1 MLNVEFYPPCIS
13 KEFFQKSLDLDLG
26 LDQIHP

>member
-1 MLNVEFYPPCIS
+1 MLYVEFYPCIS